1 MSKRFPD
8 IKSVTDLRNWLRDT
22 HPKLDDCVEDK
33 QSALRIAEV
42 CAMELANLER
52 ERDALHETVKS
63 LSNKLGEL
71 SIAGVE
77 VKYRAVGQAQS
88 KSAGCSYTFGVLDDA
103 PNLPCVVN
111 SRGRVWAVAW
121 AKLVERAIADGIDSD
136 ANNLVRVDFKAN
148 GAKK

>member
-33 QSALRIAEV
+33 LNALRIGEV
-42 CAMELANLER
+42 CAMELDDLER
-52 ERDALHETVKS
+52 QLASALETIKS
-63 LSNKLGEL
+63 LSNKLGNL
-71 SIAGVE
+71 SEAGVE

-88 KSAGCSYTFGVLDDA
+88 KSAGTSYTFGVLDAA

-111 SRGRVWAVAW
+111 SKGRVWAVAW

-136 ANNLVRVDFKAN
+136 ASNLVRVDFKVN
-148 GAKK
+148 GARK